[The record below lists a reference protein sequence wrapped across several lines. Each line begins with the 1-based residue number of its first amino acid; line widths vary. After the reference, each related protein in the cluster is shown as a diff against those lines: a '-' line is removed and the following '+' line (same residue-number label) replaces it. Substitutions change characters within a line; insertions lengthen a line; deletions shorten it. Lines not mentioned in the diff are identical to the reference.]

1 MDLDQHPGKK
11 IKWIIDNFEKGNS
24 AEFARKVALSGS
36 TVKAYIDENTK
47 PGYDAIQSILR
58 VYPLINLHWFILN
71 QGPIQRELQDNEL
84 DIMEE
89 NHRLREGI
97 KSLYAV
103 YVEGNN

>member
-11 IKWIIDNFEKGNS
+11 IKWIIDNYEKGNS
-24 AEFARKVALSGS
+24 AEFARKVALSGP
-36 TVKAYIDENTK
+36 TVKSYIDEKTK
-47 PGYDAIQSILR
+47 PGYDALQSILR
-58 VYPLINLHWFILN
+58 VYPQINLHWFILN

-84 DIMEE
+84 DILEE